1 MRRVFLDT
9 NVVIDLL
16 DKREPFWKDAAA
28 LFTMAY
34 NGQVELYISS
44 LTYATASYLLRKH
57 GKEGTRA
64 LLGNLRELSE
74 DARRF
79 VYAHSDRADDISERL
94 YEHPERHVYG
104 LLYDLKGNVASPV
117 QFTATDSTRHFF
129 RGALYFNNVP
139 NKDSIAP
146 MLDYVRQDII
156 RLMESFEWE

>member
-64 LLGNLRELSE
+64 LLGNLRELSKVTAVGETEVDLAMASAFDDYE
-74 DARRF
+74 DALQYFSAANAKVEAIVTRNKKDFHASGLPVMSPEEF
-79 VYAHSDRADDISERL
+79 VKSR
-94 YEHPERHVYG
+94 
-104 LLYDLKGNVASPV
+104 
-117 QFTATDSTRHFF
+117 
-129 RGALYFNNVP
+129 
-139 NKDSIAP
+139 
-146 MLDYVRQDII
+146 
-156 RLMESFEWE
+156 

>member
-64 LLGNLRELSE
+64 LLGNLRELSKVTAVGETEVDLAMASAFDDYE
-74 DARRF
+74 DALQYFSAANAKVEAIVTRNKKDFHTSGLPVMSPEEF
-79 VYAHSDRADDISERL
+79 VKSR
-94 YEHPERHVYG
+94 
-104 LLYDLKGNVASPV
+104 
-117 QFTATDSTRHFF
+117 
-129 RGALYFNNVP
+129 
-139 NKDSIAP
+139 
-146 MLDYVRQDII
+146 
-156 RLMESFEWE
+156 

>member
-44 LTYATASYLLRKH
+44 LTYATVSYLLRKH

-64 LLGNLRELSE
+64 LLGNLRELSKVTAVGETEVDLAMASAFDDYE
-74 DARRF
+74 DALQYFSAANAKVEAIVTRNKKDFHASGLPVMSPEEF
-79 VYAHSDRADDISERL
+79 VKSR
-94 YEHPERHVYG
+94 
-104 LLYDLKGNVASPV
+104 
-117 QFTATDSTRHFF
+117 
-129 RGALYFNNVP
+129 
-139 NKDSIAP
+139 
-146 MLDYVRQDII
+146 
-156 RLMESFEWE
+156 

>member
-44 LTYATASYLLRKH
+44 LTYATVSYLLRKH

-64 LLGNLRELSE
+64 LLGNLRALSKVTAVGETEVDLAMASAFDDYE
-74 DARRF
+74 DALQYFSAANAKVEAIVTRNKKDFQASGLPVMSPEEF
-79 VYAHSDRADDISERL
+79 VKSR
-94 YEHPERHVYG
+94 
-104 LLYDLKGNVASPV
+104 
-117 QFTATDSTRHFF
+117 
-129 RGALYFNNVP
+129 
-139 NKDSIAP
+139 
-146 MLDYVRQDII
+146 
-156 RLMESFEWE
+156 

>member
-1 MRRVFLDT
+1 MRRGFLDT

-64 LLGNLRELSE
+64 LLGNLRELSKVTAVGETEVDLAMASAFDDYE
-74 DARRF
+74 DALQYFSAANAKVEAIVTRNKKDFHASGLPVMSPEEF
-79 VYAHSDRADDISERL
+79 VKSR
-94 YEHPERHVYG
+94 
-104 LLYDLKGNVASPV
+104 
-117 QFTATDSTRHFF
+117 
-129 RGALYFNNVP
+129 
-139 NKDSIAP
+139 
-146 MLDYVRQDII
+146 
-156 RLMESFEWE
+156 